1 MKAGIVPSKL
11 VFFIDSCT
19 LPSLSYMRAVKNAV
33 SAFHCCIN
41 FYLIWYI
48 GLLSLCS
55 KENGMLK
62 VKDIMTTEV
71 FVLHAT
77 QTLELVRSLMR
88 IKHVRHVPIVDG
100 DNAFVGLMTHRDLL
114 AQTISHLAEVDE
126 DEQEYLDRHIHIV
139 NTMKTDVLT
148 ADPEMDVCS
157 AIAKLLDHKYG
168 CLPVVSDGK
177 LVGIVTEADFL
188 NLTLGLLRD
197 SDSTCV

>member
-1 MKAGIVPSKL
+1 
-11 VFFIDSCT
+11 
-19 LPSLSYMRAVKNAV
+19 
-33 SAFHCCIN
+33 
-41 FYLIWYI
+41 
-48 GLLSLCS
+48 
-55 KENGMLK
+55 MLK

-88 IKHVRHVPIVDG
+88 IKHVRHVPIVDA
-100 DNAFVGLMTHRDLL
+100 DNTFVGLMTHRDLL

-139 NTMKTDVLT
+139 KTMKTDVVT
-148 ADPEMDVCS
+148 ADPEMDLCS
-157 AIAKLLDHKYG
+157 AISLLLDHRYG

-188 NLTLGLLRD
+188 NLTLGLLRK
-197 SDSTCV
+197 SESTCV